1 MIDFWCSIWNDVR
14 EGRNRNYGN
23 REETKKAR
31 IEAGLTQEKAAEKID
46 VSRQTISNWENEKSY
61 PDIISVIALS
71 DLYSVSLDELL
82 KGDQKMAEHLE
93 ESTNVVK
100 SNKKLTGA
108 ILLNIILMILLIALN
123 ILLPEGTYYLV
134 IVFCVVIMSSS
145 ALLYQIIKRI

>member
-1 MIDFWCSIWNDVR
+1 MEI
-14 EGRNRNYGN
+14 G
-23 REETKKAR
+23 KKLKNAR

-100 SNKKLTGA
+100 SNKKLTEA

-123 ILLPEGTYYLV
+123 MLLPEGTYYLV

-145 ALLYQIIKRI
+145 VLLYQIIKRI

>member
-1 MIDFWCSIWNDVR
+1 MEI
-14 EGRNRNYGN
+14 G
-23 REETKKAR
+23 KKLKNAR

-100 SNKKLTGA
+100 STQKLIGA
-108 ILLNIILMILLIALN
+108 IILNAVTVILLITLSM
-123 ILLPEGTYYLV
+123 LLPDKSYYLLV
-134 IVFCVVIMSSS
+134 VFCLAIMSSS
-145 ALLYQIIKRI
+145 VLLYQIIKRI

>member
-1 MIDFWCSIWNDVR
+1 MEI
-14 EGRNRNYGN
+14 G
-23 REETKKAR
+23 KKLKNAR

-100 SNKKLTGA
+100 SNKNNRINRDECRSIISLVMNLSLQQKYNKFALQLFQTGVLPNLSLLFDEFTFVYTPYVCLVRKL
-108 ILLNIILMILLIALN
+108 
-123 ILLPEGTYYLV
+123 
-134 IVFCVVIMSSS
+134 
-145 ALLYQIIKRI
+145 

>member
-1 MIDFWCSIWNDVR
+1 MEI
-14 EGRNRNYGN
+14 G
-23 REETKKAR
+23 KKLKNAR
-31 IEAGLTQEKAAEKID
+31 TRAGLTQEKAAEEIN

-108 ILLNIILMILLIALN
+108 IILNIVLMILLIALN

-134 IVFCVVIMSSS
+134 IVFCVVIVSSS

>member
-1 MIDFWCSIWNDVR
+1 MEIR
-14 EGRNRNYGN
+14 
-23 REETKKAR
+23 KKLKNAR

-82 KGDQKMAEHLE
+82 KGNQKMAEHLE

>member
-1 MIDFWCSIWNDVR
+1 MEI
-14 EGRNRNYGN
+14 G
-23 REETKKAR
+23 KKLKNAR

-123 ILLPEGTYYLV
+123 MLLPEGTYYLV
-134 IVFCVVIMSSS
+134 IVFCVVIMSTS

>member
-1 MIDFWCSIWNDVR
+1 MEI
-14 EGRNRNYGN
+14 G
-23 REETKKAR
+23 KKLKNAR

-61 PDIISVIALS
+61 PDIISVIELS

-123 ILLPEGTYYLV
+123 MLLPEGTYYLV

>member
-1 MIDFWCSIWNDVR
+1 MEIR
-14 EGRNRNYGN
+14 
-23 REETKKAR
+23 KKLKNAR

-82 KGDQKMAEHLE
+82 KGNQKMAEHLE

-145 ALLYQIIKRI
+145 AFLYQIIKRI